1 MNQRVRNGLNG
12 RISKREDSMEDMGK
26 MLVTLVVLAVIIGGI
41 VFFMSKRSQEN
52 TPDIMAERMK
62 KAAELMEKDAK

>member
-1 MNQRVRNGLNG
+1 
-12 RISKREDSMEDMGK
+12 MEDMGK
-26 MLVTLVVLAVIIGGI
+26 MLAVMLILALIIGGI

-62 KAAELMEKDAK
+62 KAQQMMEAESVK